1 VPAEI
6 IIILSPIHLFGQFW
20 YHTQHIGKLGFLE
33 YIFVTP
39 SQHRVHHA
47 INPIYIDKNLSA
59 IFCIWDRVFGTF
71 QEEIDNVKPI
81 YGTLKPV
88 QTWNPVIINFQHL
101 FKLTKDS
108 WYTKKFS
115 DKIKIWF
122 MPTGWR
128 PKDVEKV
135 FKYKTQLKKQKK
147 YYPNYT
153 NSYKILGIFQFL
165 CVNTILTYF
174 LYNFSNLEIH
184 IKLIYTCIIFLSVFG
199 YSSLMDNYSWAPF
212 FEIFRSLLS
221 LYLLNFVGELTIF
234 KSFLFIYLFISI
246 VISCLI
252 IKKISPFLN
261 E

>member
-1 VPAEI
+1 
-6 IIILSPIHLFGQFW
+6 
-20 YHTQHIGKLGFLE
+20 
-33 YIFVTP
+33 
-39 SQHRVHHA
+39 
-47 INPIYIDKNLSA
+47 
-59 IFCIWDRVFGTF
+59 
-71 QEEIDNVKPI
+71 
-81 YGTLKPV
+81 
-88 QTWNPVIINFQHL
+88 
-101 FKLTKDS
+101 
-108 WYTKKFS
+108 
-115 DKIKIWF
+115 

-135 FKYKTQLKKQKK
+135 FKYKTQFKKQKK

-174 LYNFSNLEIH
+174 LYNFSNLEID

-252 IKKISPFLN
+252 IKKIGPFLN